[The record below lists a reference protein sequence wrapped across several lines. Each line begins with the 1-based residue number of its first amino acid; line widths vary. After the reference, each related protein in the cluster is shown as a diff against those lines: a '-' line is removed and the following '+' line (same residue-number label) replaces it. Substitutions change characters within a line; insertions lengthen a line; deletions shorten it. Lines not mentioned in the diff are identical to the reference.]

1 MKLINYISICGFAL
15 CLLSACDTDLEKVT
29 YDEGTVKPAILQE
42 VESSY
47 ILKEDDA
54 NKVAI
59 TFNWSKPDAGYQAA
73 ITNELEMDL
82 VGNEFKKKI
91 VLASGTNNEESEV
104 SVITLNRGLMNL
116 LNNVIPSDP
125 IEVEFR
131 VVSSISTAT
140 NSFTSNIIKTMITPY
155 SMEKEYPFI
164 AVRGDYS
171 GWDFLKSQKVY
182 SKDEN
187 HDYAGLIFFGAGKS
201 ANGWKLCGD
210 EGWSVDNWGFG
221 TGSNEAEEVT
231 LIANSNDNIKS
242 YSKTSYYVEFNNES
256 GKLKM
261 TKGHN
266 SWGVNKKGTSTDMEL
281 VLTMSTINGITT
293 HALTATIDL
302 QAGDNWRI
310 RPDNADTDAVT
321 PSDVEHALSTEGDY
335 FKVEEDGTYVITWL
349 FNKVT
354 PQLSIKKQ

>member
-1 MKLINYISICGFAL
+1 MKLINYISICSFAL
-15 CLLSACDTDLEKVT
+15 CLLSACDSDLEKVT
-29 YDEGTVKPAILQE
+29 YDEGAVQPAILQE

-47 ILKEDDA
+47 ILEEEDA
-54 NKVAI
+54 NKIAI

-82 VGNEFKKKI
+82 VGNEFNKKI
-91 VLASGTNNEESEV
+91 ILASGTNNEESEV
-104 SVITLNRGLMNL
+104 SVITLNRGIMKL

-125 IEVEFR
+125 VDVEFR
-131 VVSSISTAT
+131 VVSSISAAT
-140 NSFTSNIIKTMITPY
+140 NSFTSNVIKTKITPY

-182 SKDEN
+182 SKEEN
-187 HDYAGLIFFGAGKS
+187 KDYAGLIFFGTGKA
-201 ANGWKLCGD
+201 ANGWKLCEFDDWDAG
-210 EGWSVDNWGFG
+210 GNWGYG
-221 TGSNEAEEVT
+221 SGSNEAEEIT
-231 LIANSNDNIKS
+231 LVDKGGDIKS
-242 YSKTSYYVEFNNES
+242 YSKTSYYIEFNSETK
-256 GKLKM
+256 KLKM

-266 SWGVNKKGTSTDMEL
+266 SWGINKKGTSTDTEL
-281 VLTMSTINGITT
+281 ALTMSTINGITT
-293 HALTATIDL
+293 HALTATIAL

-310 RPDNADTDAVT
+310 RPDNADTDVVT
-321 PSDVEHALSTEGDY
+321 PANVEHAISAEGDY